1 MQPAKLLCPWDSPG
15 KNTGVGC
22 HFILLRNLPDPGMV
36 PKSPDWQA
44 DSLPWSRQGQ
54 VAKERW
60 SSGKVDACD
69 K

>member
-15 KNTGVGC
+15 KNIGVGC
-22 HFILLRNLPDPGMV
+22 HFILLGNLPDPGMV
-36 PKSPDWQA
+36 PKSPAWQA
-44 DSLPWSRQGQ
+44 DSLPWSHQGQ